1 MAIKLEHVVPFGRSL
16 GEYLAMFDLTPCDL
30 SKRILGVGDGPAS
43 FNAEMTALG
52 HFVLSID
59 PLYRFTRQEIKHQF
73 DAVVDGIIAQVSST
87 LADWAWTYHKSPEDL
102 KSNRMAA
109 LESFLADYDQG
120 KNQKRYQIGELP
132 YVSEVT
138 DMSFELAL
146 CSHFLF
152 LYSDQ
157 LDVQFHES
165 ALLDMLHVASEVR
178 IFPLMTLQGQRSV
191 HVEPIVQFLRDQ
203 GYEVGIQK
211 VPYELQRG
219 GNEMLWIR
227 RAVHIGETVVFLRHV
242 ACARI

>member
-1 MAIKLEHVVPFGRSL
+1 MAIKLEQVVPFGRSL
-16 GEYLAMFDLTPCDL
+16 REYQAMFDLSSYDL

-52 HFVLSID
+52 HSVLSID
-59 PLYRFTRQEIKHQF
+59 PLYQFTGQEIKRQF
-73 DAVVDGIIAQVSST
+73 DAVVDGIIAQVRST
-87 LADWAWTYHKSPEDL
+87 PADWVWAYHKSPEDL
-102 KSNRMAA
+102 KNNRMAA

-120 KNQKRYQIGELP
+120 KNQNRYQIGELP

-152 LYSDQ
+152 LYAEHFD
-157 LDVQFHES
+157 LEFHQS
-165 ALLDMLHVASEVR
+165 AIMDMLHVAPEVR
-178 IFPLMTLQGQRSV
+178 IFPLMTLEGQRSV
-191 HVEPIVQFLRDQ
+191 YVKPIVQFLRGL

-211 VPYELQRG
+211 VPYELQRC

-227 RAVHIGETVVFLRHV
+227 GAVN
-242 ACARI
+242 